1 MIGKEWE
8 TGLKPTVTLL
18 SRLQF
23 NTLPIYIQLPWSWR
37 ASFTPC
43 FRISA
48 CTVNRKKRTKK
59 HNDTFPLI
67 LCSKM
72 GKEVWGCFLFHQK
85 TYNWWLYFYFFVSCF
100 SKEPC

>member
-43 FRISA
+43 FRISV
-48 CTVNRKKRTKK
+48 CTVNRKK
-59 HNDTFPLI
+59 
-67 LCSKM
+67 
-72 GKEVWGCFLFHQK
+72 
-85 TYNWWLYFYFFVSCF
+85 
-100 SKEPC
+100 